1 MGKSSLAKV
10 LLNYTIKQGRTPL
23 FVDLDTNEGS
33 ISLPGSIGALLMCRP
48 ISVEEEFASPLLS
61 LQSTPLV
68 HYYGYDSP
76 LEFPKLYKRSVA
88 ALASNVTK
96 KLEGTAKSAGMIV
109 NAPCQLAET
118 TGFEIL
124 KDAIASLGINVVLVL
139 GHERLYAELSKVYSI
154 NGNNKQV
161 GILKLP
167 KSGGVSSRDKGFR
180 KQLSMV
186 RVKEYFYGATGR
198 SDLSPFSVTI
208 SFNDIL
214 VRVVGEGESC
224 ECDS

>member
-1 MGKSSLAKV
+1 VGKSSLAKV
-10 LLNYTIKQGRTPL
+10 LLNYAIKQGRTPI

-33 ISLPGSIGALLMCRP
+33 VSVPGSIGALMMCRP
-48 ISVEEEFASPLLS
+48 ISVEEEFSSALLS

-88 ALASNVTK
+88 ALACNVMK
-96 KLEGTAKSAGMIV
+96 KLEGGSAKNSGLIV

-139 GHERLYAELSKVYSI
+139 GHERLYAELSKAYSSTT
-154 NGNNKQV
+154 GTNKQMDIIKV
-161 GILKLP
+161 P

-186 RVKEYFYGATGR
+186 RVKEYFYGAPGR

-224 ECDS
+224 S